1 MWCKKC
7 GAKMHK
13 LLLGIVMSLLASA
26 SHAAVIAHTWEEN
39 GDLLTQYSGS
49 LDVTGLTFAQS
60 RTQVPL
66 SLIRPNR
73 AFYFNMFDYNGYLDA
88 NHSITGPGATIPN
101 GLSSIATSFIHTRQ
115 GDQFGY
121 GGSSGLSRGF
131 AVYTAF
137 DYVNGSSIS
146 GGSTTSN
153 TILADLGLVDPV
165 TVSLTWSTDSITHFY
180 GLNPNMAAVP
190 LPAGFALLLTGIG
203 AFALLGRRRKLA
215 A

>member
-1 MWCKKC
+1 MW
-7 GAKMHK
+7 GIKMHK
-13 LLLGIVMSLLASA
+13 LLLILFLSLLAPA
-26 SHAAVIAHTWEEN
+26 SQAAVVAYTWEEN

-49 LDVTGLTFAQS
+49 LDVTGLSFAQG
-60 RTQVPL
+60 RTQVDL
-66 SLIRPNR
+66 SIIRPDR
-73 AFYFNMFDYNGYLDA
+73 AFYFNMFDYNGYFDA
-88 NHSITGPGATIPN
+88 SHTITGPGATIAN
-101 GLSSIATSFIHTRQ
+101 GLSSISTNFSHTRQ

-121 GGSSGLSRGF
+121 GGTSGLSRGF

-146 GGSTTSN
+146 GGSTTNN
-153 TILADLGLVDPV
+153 TMLADLGLTDPV